1 MRCRSP
7 YGGVVAFPSDIA
19 FGSFIET
26 EGSCEGVTDGL
37 LHVGDTAR
45 EYGPIILDPAN
56 TLSCFVL
63 LSFPLL

>member
-1 MRCRSP
+1 MRCGSP
-7 YGGVVAFPSDIA
+7 CGGVVAFPAGNA
-19 FGSFIET
+19 FGSFIEGG
-26 EGSCEGVTDGL
+26 GSCEGVTDGL

-63 LSFPLL
+63 LSLPLL